1 MSEHPTRPEAEL
13 ELRRSL
19 ITRRVLL
26 ENLLRA
32 TALGATAAALPACG
46 PTFDDFRLAELF
58 PRHYQDMST
67 AQLEEV
73 VAQLEDQI
81 FKQYRKRPVIHTDP
95 PKDGV
100 RWVMTLDLSACLGCG
115 QCAQGCFEEN
125 NQGRDPEIKWI
136 TMLRSPDVKVW
147 RLHHTETF
155 TRPVTDIDDNKFYL
169 PVGCQQCDHPAC
181 VRACPINATWKEPDG
196 VTVVDY
202 NWCIGCRYCMAAC
215 PYDARKFNWA
225 PPKIPVNDLN
235 TFMHYLG
242 NRPRPYGVVE
252 KCTFCVQRVRAG
264 YEPACVAVCP
274 VGARRFGDLNDES
287 SGVSLIVDQVK
298 TIQLKEDVG
307 TEPRFYYYFSMGL
320 T

>member
-1 MSEHPTRPEAEL
+1 MSDTDPTRRERLLSRRAML
-13 ELRRSL
+13 EQFLS
-19 ITRRVLL
+19 
-26 ENLLRA
+26 
-32 TALGATAAALPACG
+32 AAAMGAVASTLPGCG
-46 PTFDDFRLAELF
+46 PTFDTFRPSELGQ
-58 PRHYQDMST
+58 RHYHDLT
-67 AQLEEV
+67 TEQLARV
-73 VAQLEDQI
+73 VAELEDQI
-81 FKQYRKRPVIHTDP
+81 VERFGKRPIIHTDP
-95 PKDGV
+95 AKEGV

-125 NQGRDPEIKWI
+125 NQGHDPDIKWI
-136 TMLRSPDVKVW
+136 TMLRSHDLKVW
-147 RLHHTETF
+147 LLHHTETY
-155 TRPVTDIDDNKFYL
+155 TRPVTDEDDHKFYL

-225 PPKIPVNDLN
+225 PPTIPQTELN
-235 TFMHYLG
+235 PFMHYLG

-264 YEPACVAVCP
+264 FDPACVSVCP
-274 VGARRFGDLNDES
+274 VGARRFGDLNDPS
-287 SGVSLIVDQVK
+287 SDVRMIVEEVK
-298 TIQLKEDVG
+298 TIQLKEELG
-307 TEPRFYYYFSMGL
+307 TKPRFYYYFSAGL